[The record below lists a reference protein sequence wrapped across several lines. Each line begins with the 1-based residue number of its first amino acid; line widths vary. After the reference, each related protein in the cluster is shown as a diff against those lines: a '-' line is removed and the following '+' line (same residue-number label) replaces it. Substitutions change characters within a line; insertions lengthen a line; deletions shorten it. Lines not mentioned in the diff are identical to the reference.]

1 VWSAGSM
8 IGGLVYGGVHSDRP
22 YVVQMRY
29 LVTAV
34 AIASAL
40 PLLAPGPISMGVALL
55 LYGSTIAPFMA
66 CNSVLLGANAP
77 RGTTTEA
84 FAWNGAMIFGGSAL
98 GTAAAGAV
106 VDASGATAALVVTAV
121 AGVLTLA
128 VSLTNRRSLV

>member
-1 VWSAGSM
+1 
-8 IGGLVYGGVHSDRP
+8 
-22 YVVQMRY
+22 MRY
-29 LVTAV
+29 LVAAV

-84 FAWNGAMIFGGSAL
+84 FAWNGSMIFGGSAI
-98 GTAAAGAV
+98 GTAAAGALI
-106 VDASGATAALVVTAV
+106 DAAGATAGLAVTAT
-121 AGVLTLA
+121 AGALTLA
-128 VSLTNRRSLV
+128 VSLVNRRSLV